1 MPSITIAPKTKCEI
15 STVVTIDIQPNKTA
29 RNEHRNRQ
37 QNNLKLVHCVHAAAT
52 SEFGDESTNHTENVP
67 REITAE
73 EVRNK
78 AAMINGGTNVP
89 SDDNQNQANA
99 SSQVNKYYKP
109 FSSDNNERKKPIAV
123 IACEEE
129 ILHNET
135 SSSVV
140 ESISINLSAS
150 SILSDTFAFD
160 ALPRKHIA
168 ESRNPVDSIIN
179 DIFEN
184 ATKAAVDER
193 PAQPIDVQ
201 RTFNSDAFQL
211 RDLLDKIRNDKT
223 SLDLAIEKKNT
234 MDYVRNADK
243 LDSPVVLLR
252 TDRVESTE
260 TSSSKISS
268 ARKIDGIDKSVQCN
282 TLGEMILKAESTDH
296 TDDRRLPKRKS
307 KTRTKVRRDLNEDM
321 LRSPKFTKTLNSIR
335 SSARKLNFDGE
346 NGKYKTA
353 TPEQIQKAAS
363 KFLNSLIRDD
373 KSTRPNRQDDDSD
386 SDSLNSYILAPPKY
400 RVIDDKVIQSQYN
413 NILQYNT
420 SGLTSDST
428 INSVLPKGIV
438 SGDEV
443 NASTSSSSID
453 LRLSSLRLRSPRS
466 ATQPIERKNIGDC
479 DLNGNISDG
488 EVLSEGEIR
497 PEEGIK

>member
-15 STVVTIDIQPNKTA
+15 STVVTIDIQPNELG
-29 RNEHRNRQ
+29 RVEHRNRQ

-52 SEFGDESTNHTENVP
+52 SEICDEPTNHTENVP
-67 REITAE
+67 REIPVE

-78 AAMINGGTNVP
+78 TETDVP

-123 IACEEE
+123 IAREED

-135 SSSVV
+135 SSSLV

-160 ALPRKHIA
+160 ALPRKHIV
-168 ESRNPVDSIIN
+168 ESRNPVESIIN

-184 ATKAAVDER
+184 ATKVIVDER
-193 PAQPIDVQ
+193 PVQTIDIQ

-223 SLDLAIEKKNT
+223 SLDLAIERKNT
-234 MDYVRNADK
+234 MDYVSNADK

-252 TDRVESTE
+252 TNREEPIE
-260 TSSSKISS
+260 TSSSNISIVQ
-268 ARKIDGIDKSVQCN
+268 KIDGIDKSVQCD
-282 TLGEMILKAESTDH
+282 TLGEMILKAESTDQ

-307 KTRTKVRRDLNEDM
+307 RTRTKVRRDLNEDM

-335 SSARKLNFDGE
+335 SSARKLNFDGQ

-353 TPEQIQKAAS
+353 TPEQIQTAAT
-363 KFLNSLIRDD
+363 KFLNSLITDGN
-373 KSTRPNRQDDDSD
+373 STRPNRRDDDSD

-400 RVIDDKVIQSQYN
+400 RVIDDKIIQSQYN
-413 NILQYNT
+413 NILHCHT
-420 SGLTSDST
+420 STLTSDST
-428 INSVLPKGIV
+428 INSVLPPGIV
-438 SGDEV
+438 SGDEI

-466 ATQPIERKNIGDC
+466 GPQPNERPNIGDR

-497 PEEGIK
+497 PEEGNE